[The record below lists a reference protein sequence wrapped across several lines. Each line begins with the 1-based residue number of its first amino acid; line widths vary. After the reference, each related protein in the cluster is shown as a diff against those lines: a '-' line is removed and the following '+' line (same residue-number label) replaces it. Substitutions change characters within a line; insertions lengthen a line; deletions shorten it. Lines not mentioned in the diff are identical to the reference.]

1 MGFQPITINRP
12 VTFDQQFV
20 DNVVCS
26 ILEGGINYWAV
37 LSDID
42 RTNCTEQFEYPSDA
56 VSRGA
61 ILVLQDTESG
71 QTYRFGLEQFVQGL
85 TKYLNGEGHGL
96 TPYTDAGDID
106 AYHADVICQL
116 GLFGEVVY
124 G

>member
-1 MGFQPITINRP
+1 MEFQPITINRP

-20 DNVVCS
+20 DDVMCS

-42 RTNCTEQFEYPSDA
+42 RTNRTEQFEYPSDA

-61 ILVLQDTESG
+61 VLVLQDTESNAIY
-71 QTYRFGLEQFVQGL
+71 QFGLSQFVQGL
-85 TKYLNGEGHGL
+85 TKYLNNEGHNL

-106 AYHADVICQL
+106 SIHADVICQL